1 MTEKYNPVVYYLKVL
16 VYMLLA
22 LALRVV
28 AFAPLYCLTLE
39 GACRIAGL
47 LCPALLVFVVLP
59 LRFSFAQA
67 MVDGRENRTFLFS
80 QAFSFSNYAE
90 KLSQGFLHIL
100 HVLKWGLPMVALGV
114 VAYVWYTQVDAITVI
129 RSITELGAWASGVW
143 CSIANFFGAELAP
156 VVNGLMEGVYVV
168 AAVVALAALI
178 WMIGIVRNSA
188 FRYLWAIAERNDRA
202 PSVERRRR
210 LSGRRVTQL
219 LVGLVNLLLVVPFL
233 VVVFG
238 QFKGIVNELSSQ
250 LMMVMV
256 GGAPQI
262 DLTGVVGPVVLAFGC
277 LYLPLLPIRRMLTAF
292 FACGEKKSKTI
303 EAAK

>member
-1 MTEKYNPVVYYLKVL
+1 MTEKHNPVVYYLKVL
-16 VYMLLA
+16 AYMILA
-22 LALRVV
+22 LALRAV

-39 GACRIAGL
+39 GACRFAWV
-47 LCPALLVFVVLP
+47 LCPVLLIFVVLP

-67 MVDGRENRTFLFS
+67 MVEGKENRTFCFA
-80 QAFSFSNYAE
+80 QAFSFSDYAE

-100 HVLKWGLPMVALGV
+100 HVLKWGLPMAVLAV

-143 CSIANFFGAELAP
+143 CSVANWFGAEMTP
-156 VVNGLMEGVYVV
+156 VVNGLVEGVYVV
-168 AAVVALAALI
+168 AAVIALAVLV
-178 WMIGIVRNSA
+178 WMIGVVRNSA
-188 FRYLWAIAERNDRA
+188 FRYLWAIAEKKDSV

-233 VVVFG
+233 VVLFG
-238 QFKGIVNELSSQ
+238 QFKGIVNDLSNQ
-250 LMMVMV
+250 LMMVMI
-256 GGAPQI
+256 GGMPTV
-262 DLTGVVGPVVLAFGC
+262 DLTGAVRPVALAFAC
-277 LYLPLLPIRRMLTAF
+277 LYLPLLPIRRMLTVA
-292 FACGEKKSKTI
+292 FACGEKKVKTI